1 MLLKQYRQEQS
12 CVIRSAFNR
21 YQDKLDEKSI
31 RANIKDLDNITL
43 DSWWKASAI
52 VTASGIYQKLG
63 DKKVIFG
70 GKQNL
75 YRYNRG
81 LITKDEFKAR
91 RLRPLVSIGEAFQTG
106 NRKFRLDVENNTLI
120 FQDKKGKVKHKLIFN
135 PQYRSYLRQLKFI
148 EEQTKLKKQ
157 PLTVMVDE
165 MYIHLT
171 FQPEQQVKQETI
183 ANRVLDIDSNPNN
196 IGWSVSDVNGDTDE
210 VNVVTSGVIDLKKLN
225 TRSTNKRHHE
235 TYQVVKYLMNLARH
249 YKCDRV
255 CFEELNVKKKDHG
268 KGKRFNKLVNNTW
281 IRAKLFTS
289 LKKWCDIYQ
298 IKCIEVNPAYSSII
312 GGVIHRTY
320 PDPIAPTLELAR
332 RAVTKFCVGKFYPK
346 VPCIDDLNELWKQT
360 LDRNIVSWKDVAT
373 QIKDTKFNY
382 RVSCN
387 GFKLHVLRL
396 KSRRSCVNHSFV

>member
-157 PLTVMVDE
+157 PLRRT
-165 MYIHLT
+165 T
-171 FQPEQQVKQETI
+171 
-183 ANRVLDIDSNPNN
+183 
-196 IGWSVSDVNGDTDE
+196 SD
-210 VNVVTSGVIDLKKLN
+210 K
-225 TRSTNKRHHE
+225 
-235 TYQVVKYLMNLARH
+235 
-249 YKCDRV
+249 
-255 CFEELNVKKKDHG
+255 
-268 KGKRFNKLVNNTW
+268 
-281 IRAKLFTS
+281 AKLF
-289 LKKWCDIYQ
+289 LQ
-298 IKCIEVNPAYSSII
+298 PA
-312 GGVIHRTY
+312 
-320 PDPIAPTLELAR
+320 PAR
-332 RAVTKFCVGKFYPK
+332 RKA
-346 VPCIDDLNELWKQT
+346 
-360 LDRNIVSWKDVAT
+360 
-373 QIKDTKFNY
+373 
-382 RVSCN
+382 
-387 GFKLHVLRL
+387 
-396 KSRRSCVNHSFV
+396 